1 MTRRNL
7 SPTRRR
13 TKSTRKGSGSSTD
26 PACRSSHLSRGVR
39 DRRAHGT
46 LAERVAEAR
55 ATLERGPVVIFAHLS
70 PVTSVEAL
78 DLLVTAGLV
87 TRETRDE
94 LDLAALGRG
103 QYTMRRVTVYTL
115 K

>member
-1 MTRRNL
+1 M
-7 SPTRRR
+7 
-13 TKSTRKGSGSSTD
+13 
-26 PACRSSHLSRGVR
+26 
-39 DRRAHGT
+39 
-46 LAERVAEAR
+46 
-55 ATLERGPVVIFAHLS
+55 
-70 PVTSVEAL
+70 TSVEAL
-78 DLLVTAGLV
+78 DVLFTAGLV